1 MRILAKV
8 FVFWAICMPAMAAET
23 LVAARTIRSQ
33 SLLTAA
39 DLVVVSSETEGA
51 YTDVN
56 DLIGLEARVVL
67 YEGRP
72 IAASDVGPAA
82 VIERNQIVTLVFR
95 QGPLTIAAEGRSM
108 SRAGVGDQ
116 VRVMNLA
123 SRSIIGGQVQE
134 DGTVLV
140 SGTLTFALR

>member
-1 MRILAKV
+1 MNILVMAV
-8 FVFWAICMPAMAAET
+8 TFALICTPVMAAET
-23 LVAARTIRSQ
+23 LVAARTIRSH

-39 DLVVVSSETEGA
+39 DVTVVRSETDGA
-51 YTDVN
+51 FTVAGDVV
-56 DLIGLEARVVL
+56 GLEARVVL

-72 IAASDVGPAA
+72 ISASDVGPAA
-82 VIERNQIVTLVFR
+82 VIDRNQIVTLVFR

-108 SRAGVGDQ
+108 ARAGVGDQ

-140 SGTLTFALR
+140 SGGLTFASR